1 MGQLVGVVEKP
12 SSKPGLVRFVAN
24 RNLTGMGHER
34 LHDGETIAGNTPVA
48 ELARRLF
55 ATGKLD
61 SVHMFMNVV
70 TVDLKKG
77 QTADGLAGIIESL
90 YTYYRPGV
98 VPPTDEELMAA
109 MAPEPSAA
117 GGASAAPSA
126 EGGPAIDSRVPPHL
140 IERSRLALERWRAK
154 SG

>member
-1 MGQLVGVVEKP
+1 MGQLVGVVEQP
-12 SSKPGLVRFVAN
+12 SARAGLVRFVAN

-34 LHDGETIAGNTPVA
+34 FHDGQPIVGNTPVA

-61 SVHMFMNVV
+61 AIHMFMNVV
-70 TVDLKKG
+70 TVDVKKG
-77 QTADGLAGIIESL
+77 FTADGLAEIIESL

-117 GGASAAPSA
+117 GAVAAPSA
-126 EGGPAIDSRVPPHL
+126 DGAPAVDSRVPAHL
-140 IERSRLALERWRAK
+140 LERSRLALERWRAK
-154 SG
+154 SA

>member
-12 SSKPGLVRFVAN
+12 SSKPGLVRFVAD
-24 RNLTGMGHER
+24 RNLTGSGHER
-34 LHDGETIAGNTPVA
+34 LHDGEAIVGNTPVA

-55 ATGKLD
+55 ATGRLD

-77 QTADGLAGIIESL
+77 FDSDGLADIIKSL

-109 MAPEPSAA
+109 LAPEPSAA
-117 GGASAAPSA
+117 GGPSAAPA
-126 EGGPAIDSRVPPHL
+126 ADGAPAIDSRVPAHL
-140 IERSRLALERWRAK
+140 VERSRLALERWRAK
-154 SG
+154 AG

>member
-12 SSKPGLVRFVAN
+12 SVKPGLVRFVAN
-24 RNLTGMGHER
+24 RNLTGMGHEWF
-34 LHDGETIAGNTPVA
+34 HDGVSIAGNTPVA

-61 SVHMFMNVV
+61 SIHMFMNVV

-77 QTADGLAGIIESL
+77 FASDGLAEIIESL

-98 VPPTDEELMAA
+98 VPPTDEELIASL
-109 MAPEPSAA
+109 APEPAAA

-126 EGGPAIDSRVPPHL
+126 DGSPAVDSRVPAHL
-140 IERSRLALERWRAK
+140 LERSRLALERWRAK

>member
-12 SSKPGLVRFVAN
+12 GAKAGLVRFVAN

-34 LHDGETIAGNTPVA
+34 FHDGREIPGNTPVA
-48 ELARRLF
+48 ELARRLL

-61 SVHMFMNVV
+61 SIHMFMNVV

-77 QTADGLAGIIESL
+77 CTADGLAEIIESL

-109 MAPEPSAA
+109 LAPEPAAA
-117 GGASAAPSA
+117 GGGVAAPSA
-126 EGGPAIDSRVPPHL
+126 DGAPAVDSRVPAHL
-140 IERSRLALERWRAK
+140 LERSRLALERWRAK
-154 SG
+154 SA

>member
-12 SSKPGLVRFVAN
+12 SSRPGLVRFVAN

-34 LHDGETIAGNTPVA
+34 LHDGETIGGNTPVA

-77 QTADGLAGIIESL
+77 ETADGLASIIESL

-109 MAPEPSAA
+109 LAPEPSS
-117 GGASAAPSA
+117 GGGTSAAPSA
-126 EGGPAIDSRVPPHL
+126 DGAPAIDSRVPAHL
-140 IERSRLALERWRAK
+140 VERSRLALERWRAK

>member
-1 MGQLVGVVEKP
+1 MPIV
-12 SSKPGLVRFVAN
+12 
-24 RNLTGMGHER
+24 
-34 LHDGETIAGNTPVA
+34 GNTPVA

-55 ATGKLD
+55 ATGQLD

-70 TVDLKKG
+70 TADVKKG
-77 QTADGLAGIIESL
+77 YTADGLAEIIESL

-98 VPPTDEELMAA
+98 VPPTDEELIASL
-109 MAPEPSAA
+109 APEPAA
-117 GGASAAPSA
+117 GGGATAAPSA
-126 EGGPAIDSRVPPHL
+126 DGSPAVDSRVPAHL